1 MIDKATEV
9 NRMKQKYLLLIVIL
23 QIVIFITIVI
33 HMVLMVKHMQTETQY
48 PPSLPCAA
56 VPIGFVAEYP
66 ECADLLV
73 KAMNIS
79 NFRIRPFR
87 EIREAD

>member
-1 MIDKATEV
+1 L
-9 NRMKQKYLLLIVIL
+9 KQKYLLLIVIL

-33 HMVLMVKHMQTETQY
+33 HMMITVKHMQTETQH

>member
-1 MIDKATEV
+1 
-9 NRMKQKYLLLIVIL
+9 
-23 QIVIFITIVI
+23 
-33 HMVLMVKHMQTETQY
+33 MVKHTQTETQY